1 MGRQLITWAGAPLMA
16 VSALM
21 GVAGKATGIATTDLG
36 AYALPFWGFIAGL
49 GLMIAGAMRIEK
61 ARPVRAAMGAAYA
74 GAGGAYSAPSRPT
87 AAGTPLNA
95 DAVHARINQIE
106 AENNYIR
113 TALHAAQV
121 SISR

>member
-21 GVAGKATGIATTDLG
+21 GVAGKATGIATTDLA

-49 GLMIAGAMRIEK
+49 GLLIAGAMRIEK
-61 ARPVRAAMGAAYA
+61 ARPVRVVSPGMYVQHSVAAVS
-74 GAGGAYSAPSRPT
+74 GGAPS
-87 AAGTPLNA
+87 NA
-95 DAVHARINQIE
+95 DTVLARISQIE

-113 TALHAAQV
+113 TALRAAQV

>member
-61 ARPVRAAMGAAYA
+61 ARPVRAATGSAY
-74 GAGGAYSAPSRPT
+74 AGGAYSAPSRPT
-87 AAGTPLNA
+87 ASGTPLNA
-95 DAVHARINQIE
+95 DAVNARIDQFE